1 MQVDVQA
8 FFPYLNLYRYYDI
21 VYYDDNNTK
30 KEESSMK
37 KILNLRCVLITL
49 LMLSV
54 SSVTCLL
61 IQEVFK
67 EVTLIPAILVLATF
81 LVCALTEGYI
91 YGIIA
96 SLCCVLIMNFAF
108 TFPFFKINFTIREN
122 LLSAIIL
129 MSVTLITCTMTA
141 TIKKQE
147 SIKMESQKEKMR
159 ANLLRA
165 ISHDLRTP
173 LTTIYGASSALL
185 EGKNEF
191 TMEHREQLLKGIK
204 EDSLWLC
211 RMVENLLSVTKL
223 DGDVAIIKTDTA
235 LDELIDSVLIKF
247 KKRYT
252 KQEVVVDIPEELMVI
267 PMDAILIEQ
276 VIINILENAVVH
288 AKGMDELVLRVTRVA
303 NKAIF
308 EIRDNGCGIP
318 KERFDDIFTGCYS
331 NYNVPADGNKCNAGI
346 GLSVCASIIKAHGG
360 EIHAQNLK
368 TGGAM
373 FEFTL
378 YMEENDE

>member
-1 MQVDVQA
+1 
-8 FFPYLNLYRYYDI
+8 
-21 VYYDDNNTK
+21 
-30 KEESSMK
+30 MK
-37 KILNLRCVLITL
+37 KVFNLKCTLITL
-49 LMLSV
+49 LILSV
-54 SSVTCLL
+54 SSITCLL
-61 IQEVFK
+61 IQETFK

-81 LVCALTEGYI
+81 LVCAFSEGYI

-96 SLCCVLIMNFAF
+96 SICCVLIMNFAF
-108 TFPFFKINFTIREN
+108 TFPFFRIDFSVREN
-122 LLSAIIL
+122 ILSAIIL
-129 MSVTLITCTMTA
+129 MSVALITCTMTA

-147 SIKMESQKEKMR
+147 TIKMESQKEKMR

-185 EGKNEF
+185 EGKNDF
-191 TMEHREQLLKGIK
+191 TLEHKEQLLKGIK

-223 DGDVAIIKTDTA
+223 DGDVEIIKTDTV

-247 KKRYT
+247 KKRYD
-252 KQEVVVDIPEELMVI
+252 KQEVIVDLPEELMVI

-276 VIINILENAVVH
+276 VLINILENAVVH
-288 AKGMDELVLRVTRVA
+288 AKGMNELVIRVTHERNMAV
-303 NKAIF
+303 F

-318 KERFDDIFTGCYS
+318 KEKFDDIFTGCYS

-346 GLSVCASIIKAHGG
+346 GLSACASIIKAHGG

-373 FEFTL
+373 FKFTL
-378 YMEENDE
+378 YMEENDEQ